1 MFNMESGFQNCTSQ
15 NLEMPVSDV
24 NSPLLGGARGGL
36 LQSISRP
43 VLPFLF
49 VLVIL
54 ASLTACNNSKTDT
67 PSTPDPVEPTEPVRV
82 EVPAFDADNAY
93 ALIERQV
100 AFGPRVPGTPEHTK
114 ARQWMAGELEKYA
127 GEGNVLVQE
136 GQGRLYTGKVIPIYN
151 IIAQFNRNSTQRILL
166 LAHYDAR
173 QWADHDQDPA
183 RHNKPIDGAND
194 GGSGVG
200 VLLEIARILHDSPLK
215 NLGVDI
221 ILFDAED
228 QGTPDHLGLR
238 RTQESVTTWCLGSQW
253 WARNRHRTDV
263 QYRWGILLDMVGAR
277 DAVFPKEGYSRQ
289 YAPRL
294 VEHTWR
300 NARELGHGRFFIPQN
315 GAPINDD
322 HYYINTIAGIP
333 TIDIIHYDPVTGQF
347 GHSWHTHDDN
357 MDIID
362 TATLHAVGETVL
374 HVVYHEDA
382 GVRAM

>member
-1 MFNMESGFQNCTSQ
+1 MEMANQSTYLKNEFLPAG
-15 NLEMPVSDV
+15 
-24 NSPLLGGARGGL
+24 NSLSFGEGWGEAVKKFS
-36 LQSISRP
+36 LQ
-43 VLPFLF
+43 LF
-49 VLVIL
+49 ILALL
-54 ASLTACNNSKTDT
+54 ASLTACNNSKSDPAPT
-67 PSTPDPVEPTEPVRV
+67 SPDPVTPAQPVRV
-82 EVPAFDADNAY
+82 EVPAFDADRAY
-93 ALIERQV
+93 AYIEQQV
-100 AFGPRVPGTPEHTK
+100 AFGPRVPGTPEHTR
-114 ARQWMAGELEKYA
+114 ARQWMAEELEKYA
-127 GEGNVLVQE
+127 GEGNVIVQE

-151 IIAQFNRNSTQRILL
+151 IIAQFNRSATQRILL
-166 LAHYDAR
+166 MAHYDTR
-173 QWADHDQDPA
+173 QWADHDPDPA

-200 VLLEIARILHDSPLK
+200 ALLEIARHLQASPLK

-263 QYRWGILLDMVGAR
+263 QYRWGILLDMVGAQ

-294 VEHTWR
+294 VEHVWR
-300 NARELGHGRFFIPQN
+300 TARELGHGRYFIPQN

-333 TIDIIHYDPVTGQF
+333 SIDIIHYDPVTGQF

-357 MDIID
+357 MEIID
-362 TATLHAVGETVL
+362 RATLHAVGETVL